1 MSADSNDM
9 RAHVTVEMA
18 GNVATVTIDRPPHNH
33 VNARLIGALADV
45 FEQID
50 ADDKARAI
58 VLATAGKVFCGGADL
73 SGDKPLADE
82 SGESET
88 PALYRNAVR
97 LFAARTPIVVAVQ
110 GAAVGAGLGLALV
123 GDFRVAAPEA
133 RFSANFV
140 TLGFHAGFGIT
151 HTLPRVVGE
160 QHASLMLLTGRRV
173 KAEDALRYGLVDE
186 IAPLGGLLAAA
197 QALAAE
203 IATNAPLAVEAT
215 RATLRGDLADAVRR
229 RTDHERAEQDR
240 LMQTADFREGIRAV
254 AERRPGAFVRG

>member
-1 MSADSNDM
+1 M
-9 RAHVTVEMA
+9 REHLTVTIE
-18 GNVATVTIDRPPHNH
+18 GNVATVVVDRPPHNH
-33 VNARLIGALADV
+33 VNAALIGALADV
-45 FEQID
+45 FEELD
-50 ADDKARAI
+50 RDDQVRAL

-97 LFAARTPIVVAVQ
+97 LFAAKKPVVVAVQ

-151 HTLPRVVGE
+151 HTLPRVVGQ

-173 KAEDALRYGLVDE
+173 KAEDALRYSLVDE
-186 IAPLGGLLAAA
+186 LAPLDDLRAAA
-197 QALAAE
+197 QRLAAE
-203 IATNAPLAVEAT
+203 IAANAPLGVEAT
-215 RATLRGDLADAVRR
+215 RATLRGELAEAIRA
-229 RTDHERAEQDR
+229 RTQHERAEQDR

-254 AERRPGAFVRG
+254 AERRAGDFVRG